1 MPSLKHALTSSPRAY
16 RAART
21 GAILTRYALRRQHEP
36 DLEGFRH
43 FDAEGRIFLDVGANS
58 GQSALS
64 FRIFDRETPIISI
77 EPQRHHE
84 PDLKLVGRVIRDFEY
99 RILALGERD
108 EQAELRVP
116 YYRGVPLSGEA
127 SLDPDLAGDSTWAA
141 EVGAEASE
149 IEIRIE
155 TVGVK
160 RLDGLGIEPA
170 FIKMDVE
177 EHELPA
183 LRGAGETL
191 ARHRPVLMVE
201 RSASE
206 PNVRAH
212 VEALGYIPLAYVKDR
227 GGFVPLDEARVSN
240 AFYVPEEKP
249 YPTA

>member
-1 MPSLKHALTSSPRAY
+1 LSSLKRALTSSPRAY

-36 DLEGFRH
+36 DLEGFKH
-43 FDAEGRIFLDVGANS
+43 FDAEGRVFLDVGANS

-84 PDLKLVGRVIRDFEY
+84 PDLKLVGRVIRNFEY

-127 SLDPDLAGDSTWAA
+127 SLDPEIGDSTWAA

-149 IEIRIE
+149 IEIRSV
-155 TVGVK
+155 TVDVK
-160 RLDGLGIEPA
+160 RLDGLDIEPA

-183 LRGAGETL
+183 LRGASETL
-191 ARHRPVLMVE
+191 ARCRPLLMVE

-206 PNVRAH
+206 PKVRAH
-212 VEALGYIPLAYVKDR
+212 VEALGYAPLAYVKDR
-227 GGFVPLDEARVSN
+227 EGFVPLDEARVSN

-249 YPTA
+249 YPAA